1 MAGRDRRA
9 TAALNRRQA
18 VAALALPALPALP
31 AGAASTLRVG
41 PGRAHATLAAA
52 LAAARDG
59 DLLLLAEGIYRADV
73 GAAERTLTIRGEG
86 SGAVLQA
93 DGAHC
98 EGKATL
104 VVRGHVTLEN
114 LEFRGARVP
123 DGNGAG
129 VRFESGQLAVRRC
142 RFFDN
147 EMGLLSA
154 AEPAMALAIDD
165 CDFGAAPRHAGL
177 LHHLLYVGA
186 IGRFTL
192 TRSRFADG
200 WRGHLVK
207 TRARVNE
214 VRANRLGPGGA
225 ASYELEFPNGGD
237 NTVVGNVIVQSA
249 ETDNPALLSM
259 GAEGQPARGRLVL
272 AGNQFVNHAGGGR
285 FCHLWGDVAVQAHD
299 NRFFGT
305 GEPGLAGGFER
316 LPLAAWRDSG
326 GPPR

>member
-1 MAGRDRRA
+1 MLTRR
-9 TAALNRRQA
+9 RA
-18 VAALALPALPALP
+18 VAALAGPAL
-31 AGAASTLRVG
+31 AARAAMTLDVG
-41 PGRAHATLAAA
+41 PGRLFATLGAA

-59 DLLLLAEGIYRADV
+59 DTLRLAEGTYRADV
-73 GAAERTLTIRGEG
+73 GAAERALTIRGEG
-86 SGAVLQA
+86 RGAVLLA

-98 EGKATL
+98 EGKAIL
-104 VVRGHVTLEN
+104 VVRGRVVLEN

-129 VRFESGQLAVRRC
+129 VRFENGHLTIRRC

-154 AEPAMALAIDD
+154 GALPMELDVDD
-165 CDFGAAPRHAGL
+165 CDFGRAPRHAGL

-207 TRARVNE
+207 SRARVND
-214 VRANRLGPGGA
+214 VRDNRLGPGGG
-225 ASYELEFPNGGD
+225 ASYELEFPDGGD
-237 NTVVGNVIVQSA
+237 NTVAGNLIVQSA
-249 ETDNPALLSM
+249 GTDNPALLSM
-259 GAEGQPARGRLVL
+259 GAERRSTPPGRLVL
-272 AGNQFVNHAGGGR
+272 SGNRFVNLAAGGR
-285 FCHLWGDVAVQAHD
+285 FCHLWGEVDVQARD
-299 NRFFGT
+299 NELFGA
-305 GEPGLAGGFER
+305 GDAGLPDGGWRR

-326 GPPR
+326 GAAPR